1 MTSSQVGVQVDEADL
16 PNNTS
21 ALQCITRTRSNQS
34 AAANNANFHDAL
46 KIYFEEL

>member
-16 PNNTS
+16 TNNTS
-21 ALQCITRTRSNQS
+21 ALQCVTCTRSNQS

-46 KIYFEEL
+46 MMYF